1 MSAMPTHIL
10 HHKRRGV
17 LIKLGK
23 EIQRDNRE
31 QFRLSFCCGDEEYAR
46 HISSLIHK
54 VWEKRMMK
62 KIYLKKLLYIA
73 VPIILSNII
82 GQLQMLIDRVFL
94 GRMNSMYMSAL
105 GNVNSPVWTT
115 MSFCFSIVTG
125 ASILISQG
133 VGAGDTE
140 KTREYASSM
149 MKWSN
154 VLPVLLFLFW
164 TFCSRWVFQM
174 MGVSDTV
181 MKMCL
186 GYIRFYAPIFLVI
199 GMESSC
205 MVILQTS
212 NYTKPLVL
220 FGIVRAGLNVLLDWI
235 LIFGKFGLPAL
246 GIEGAAIA
254 TTIAEYAGFLYAMY
268 VFMTCKQLHTRPKL
282 SEIAKAKLMPY
293 LKSVGLGI
301 HTALEDFAWN
311 LGNLMLIRI
320 LNTIN
325 EMAAGIYS
333 IVFGVEVLV
342 VVVIGAIGNGTMTLT
357 GEAKGRK
364 DLAQYKGIVSIAYFL
379 SAAVSVIM
387 LVVCFLKPDMIIGL
401 FTTDQAVIRMCGLY
415 LMIMCFNLFA
425 KAGNIV
431 VGNGIRGSGDTRWM
445 FLTQIFGTCFV
456 VACAAL
462 FVFGLGLGIVGV
474 FMAVLTDEYVRAVI
488 NLFRFQYITKHWE
501 GSEAK
506 ESLL

>member
-1 MSAMPTHIL
+1 
-10 HHKRRGV
+10 
-17 LIKLGK
+17 
-23 EIQRDNRE
+23 
-31 QFRLSFCCGDEEYAR
+31 
-46 HISSLIHK
+46 
-54 VWEKRMMK
+54 MMK

-268 VFMTCKQLHTRPKL
+268 VYHSACKT
-282 SEIAKAKLMPY
+282 
-293 LKSVGLGI
+293 
-301 HTALEDFAWN
+301 F
-311 LGNLMLIRI
+311 
-320 LNTIN
+320 
-325 EMAAGIYS
+325 
-333 IVFGVEVLV
+333 
-342 VVVIGAIGNGTMTLT
+342 
-357 GEAKGRK
+357 
-364 DLAQYKGIVSIAYFL
+364 
-379 SAAVSVIM
+379 
-387 LVVCFLKPDMIIGL
+387 
-401 FTTDQAVIRMCGLY
+401 
-415 LMIMCFNLFA
+415 
-425 KAGNIV
+425 
-431 VGNGIRGSGDTRWM
+431 
-445 FLTQIFGTCFV
+445 
-456 VACAAL
+456 
-462 FVFGLGLGIVGV
+462 
-474 FMAVLTDEYVRAVI
+474 
-488 NLFRFQYITKHWE
+488 
-501 GSEAK
+501 
-506 ESLL
+506 